1 MELLEGRTLVEL
13 LEQRGALAPELAAKV
28 LRQLAEALTAVH
40 QHGIVHR
47 DMKAENIFL
56 SGNPENPFV
65 KLLDFGV
72 AKLPQAAASQKL
84 TAPGMLVGTPEYMC
98 PTQTVSAMAVDHK
111 SDLWALGVVGYLS
124 LCVAFPFTGEKTSDT
139 FMGIRTGAYRPVS
152 QARPEVGN
160 WFDAWFAKSFT
171 VDPKLRWNSAEE
183 MVQAFEQAVL
193 GRQLAAAGVQQ
204 NAKTLDT
211 VPQGGTNKVVLGG
224 LAAAA
229 VVIIVLLVVLLLR

>member
-1 MELLEGRTLVEL
+1 M
-13 LEQRGALAPELAAKV
+13 
-28 LRQLAEALTAVH
+28 AVH

-72 AKLPQAAASQKL
+72 AKLPQASASQKL

-111 SDLWALGVVGYLS
+111 SDLWALAVVAYIA
-124 LCVAFPFTGEKTSDT
+124 LCVTFPFTGEKTSDT
-139 FMGIRTGAYRPVS
+139 FTAIRTGAYRPLS
-152 QARPEVGN
+152 QARPDLGTF
-160 WFDAWFAKSFT
+160 FDAWFAKSFT
-171 VDPKLRWNSAEE
+171 VDPKQRWNSAEE

-204 NAKTLDT
+204 NAKTLDA
-211 VPQGGTNKVVLGG
+211 VPQAGSNKLLLGG
-224 LAAAA
+224 LGVAAL
-229 VVIIVLLVVLLLR
+229 IIIALLVVLLLR